1 MGAATFFLSV
11 VTPMGEEF
19 LFRGVVT
26 TALLRYGAFCGVVG
40 GALVFATLHGM
51 NMIFPAALVI
61 GLIAERRC
69 AEVAPSGL
77 P

>member
-1 MGAATFFLSV
+1 
-11 VTPMGEEF
+11 MGEEF